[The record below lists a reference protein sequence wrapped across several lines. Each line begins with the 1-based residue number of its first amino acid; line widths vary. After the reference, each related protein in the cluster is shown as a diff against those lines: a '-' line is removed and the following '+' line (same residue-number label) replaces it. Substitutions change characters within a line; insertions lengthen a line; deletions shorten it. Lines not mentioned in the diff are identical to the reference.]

1 MFTVSRVTPPPR
13 PGPWGSMSTVSRM
26 SPCPRLCTWGHTST
40 VPERPHLPDPVPEIT
55 CPVSRVTL
63 LSQTLYLGSQ
73 FHSLQG
79 SRDPLSNLHLGHTS
93 TVSMVASLSKH
104 YLWSHVHCLLP
115 IIGPGF
121 TYPKVSYMT
130 PILSLY
136 MRSHAHSLQ
145 GDPCWRYVSRTW
157 KWRT

>member
-1 MFTVSRVTPPPR
+1 MFTVSRVTPLPR
-13 PGPWGSMSTVSRM
+13 PGPWGHMSTVSRM
-26 SPCPRLCTWGHTST
+26 SPLPRLCTWDHTST
-40 VPERPHLPDPVPEIT
+40 VPERPHLPDPGIT
-55 CPVSRVTL
+55 YPVSRATPL
-63 LSQTLYLGSQ
+63 PQTLYLGSH

-79 SRDPLSNLHLGHTS
+79 DPLQNLHLGHIS

-115 IIGPGF
+115 VTGPGF

-130 PILSLY
+130 PILSLHR
-136 MRSHAHSLQ
+136 RSHIHSLQ